1 MCMVMLIDYKA
12 VNTSHRLKILASERL
27 GQAMYAGSRD
37 VCHVRYNIKIRFIML
52 ALMTETK

>member
-1 MCMVMLIDYKA
+1 MLVDYKA

-37 VCHVRYNIKIRFIML
+37 VCHVRYNIKIRFIMI